1 MADWVTI
8 SSLATAGG
16 TLVLAAA
23 TFASVKSAHRAA
35 RIVAQ
40 SFQIGLRPV
49 LVPGRP
55 QDPPEEIGF
64 IDSMFTVE
72 AGSALMKEKNGIYF
86 LGIPMRNVGG
96 GLAVLIGWHL
106 FPERMRANTPHA
118 DPDDMRL
125 TQRDLYVPAGD
136 TGFWQGAIREPD
148 DPLREPVRIAI
159 ETHGALTLDVMY
171 SDHEGGQTTITR
183 FGVMPER
190 DGGWRASV
198 ARHWILDRE

>member
-23 TFASVKSAHRAA
+23 TFASVKSANRAA
-35 RIVAQ
+35 RIAEQ

-49 LVPGRP
+49 LVPSRQ

-64 IDSMFTVE
+64 VDAMFTVD
-72 AGSALMKEKNGIYF
+72 AGSALVKEKNGIYY

-106 FPERMRANTPHA
+106 FTEAVRAGTPHA

-125 TQRDLYVPAGD
+125 NSRDLYVPAGD

-148 DPLREPVRIAI
+148 DPLRDAVRHAI
-159 ETHGALTLDVMY
+159 EAHGRMALDVMY

-183 FGVMPER
+183 LGLMPER
-190 DGGWRASV
+190 EGGWRASV
-198 ARHWILDRE
+198 VRHWILERE